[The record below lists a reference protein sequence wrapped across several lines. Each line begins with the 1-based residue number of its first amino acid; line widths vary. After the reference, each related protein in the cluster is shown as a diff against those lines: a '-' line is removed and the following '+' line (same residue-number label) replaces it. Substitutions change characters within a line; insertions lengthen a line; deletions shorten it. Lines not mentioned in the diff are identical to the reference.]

1 MFPESTAFPPDA
13 QRNYEGTGRLVIKG
27 KISGSPYAVRMP
39 DAPQHTATQLLGDV
53 GTRLPHT
60 RRVAEQASMVRNV
73 LDDRW
78 SHVIVDAAWLH
89 AIGYSP
95 ALSSTGLHPLDGA
108 RWLRAEGFSED
119 TCSLVA
125 WHTGAIYEARERGLE
140 NELQNEFA
148 PPAPSALD
156 ALTWADLTSSPSG
169 DLVSPEV
176 RLNEIMDRYES
187 GSPVWL
193 AITAGLED
201 FQGSTGRIEKLLEG
215 RNG

>member
-1 MFPESTAFPPDA
+1 MFPESRAFPPDP
-13 QRNYEGTGRLVIKG
+13 QRSDEGTGDVVIKS
-27 KISGSPYAVRMP
+27 KVLGSPYPVRMP
-39 DAPQHTATQLLGDV
+39 DAPQQTATQLLGDV

-60 RRVAEQASMVRNV
+60 RRVAEQTSLVRNF

-78 SHVIVDAAWLH
+78 SRVIEDAAWLH
-89 AIGYSP
+89 DIGYSP
-95 ALSSTGLHPLDGA
+95 ALNNTGLHPLDGA

-140 NELQNEFA
+140 NELRDEFV
-148 PPAPSALD
+148 PPAPPALD

-215 RNG
+215 RNE